1 MLGPSTWSI
10 ESLVAEKTVRVTL
23 ESRNKMGGGVGNSR
37 EKDHSAGSK
46 KTRDREGCFRQE

>member
-23 ESRNKMGGGVGNSR
+23 ESRNKMGGGGNSR
-37 EKDHSAGSK
+37 EKDLSAGAK